1 MYHDP
6 LPLLNVLGIVLLIDT
21 LQRNKMSLCPCNP
34 RAGFDRHYVVQAIIG
49 INILICN
56 SERWGSSWLVQ
67 MIRWM
72 YLVIQLFYVNMHEDL
87 VLTNHDRCLGR
98 SHRTKPKTVNPKRE
112 RVSRVLFF
120 DQDTRTSWTHTT
132 TRYTCVFS
140 FLIRVQQRHEHTP
153 LHTTCTHTY
162 ASIKHTKWQE

>member
-56 SERWGSSWLVQ
+56 SERWGSS
-67 MIRWM
+67 
-72 YLVIQLFYVNMHEDL
+72 
-87 VLTNHDRCLGR
+87 
-98 SHRTKPKTVNPKRE
+98 
-112 RVSRVLFF
+112 
-120 DQDTRTSWTHTT
+120 
-132 TRYTCVFS
+132 
-140 FLIRVQQRHEHTP
+140 
-153 LHTTCTHTY
+153 
-162 ASIKHTKWQE
+162 